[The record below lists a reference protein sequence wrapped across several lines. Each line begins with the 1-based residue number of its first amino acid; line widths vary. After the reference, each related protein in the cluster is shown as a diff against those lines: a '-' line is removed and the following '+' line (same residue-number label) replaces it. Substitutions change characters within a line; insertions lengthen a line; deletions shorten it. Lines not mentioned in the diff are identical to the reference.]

1 MSAYPQE
8 SSGGNAWE
16 RSTEYVKASIEN
28 YSKRWFNYPYPVAVN
43 VASNVGGM
51 EYPAIVFC
59 NARSRGQALWDV
71 TDHRSEER
79 RVGKECVSTC
89 RSRWST
95 YHSKINHITYTFNP

>member
-28 YSKRWFNYPYPVAVN
+28 YSKRWFNYQYTVAVN

-59 NARSRGQALWDV
+59 NARSRGQAFWDV
-71 TDHRSEER
+71 TDHVFGHICFPMI
-79 RVGKECVSTC
+79 VGSYGRLHALWEGG
-89 RSRWST
+89 
-95 YHSKINHITYTFNP
+95 FD